1 MRVGQG
7 VDVHRLGGD
16 GPLILLGV
24 EVSADAGL
32 IGTSDADAG
41 AHAVA
46 DALLGAAA
54 MGDMG
59 DHFPSDDPQ
68 WVGADSMELLA
79 TVVGLLAEA
88 GWAVANVDVTL
99 LIQTVRIGPHRL
111 AMRERLAEVLRID
124 AGRVSVKATTT
135 APLGLI
141 GRAEGVAA
149 LATALIEPAG

>member
-135 APLGLI
+135 DQLGLI